1 MGRLTGKVAFISG
14 VARGQG
20 RSHAV
25 AMAGEGAD
33 IIGIDL
39 CEDIETNRYPLAS
52 PSDLDETVKLVEVL
66 DRRIL
71 ATVADVRDPSAL
83 RAALA
88 DGVAQLGR
96 LDIVVANAGIA
107 PLGGDL
113 PSAAFA
119 DVVDVNLVGVINT
132 VHAALPHL
140 SAGASII
147 ATGSLAAFLRGS
159 VDNPSSG
166 PGGLG
171 YGFAKK
177 ALANYVHDLAL
188 CLARDNIRVN
198 AVHPTNTNTDM
209 LHSAPMYA
217 QFRPDL
223 EAPDAGG
230 RRAEVPGV
238 AGDAD
243 PVGGAQRHQPRGGLP
258 RLGRVA
264 LRHRHA
270 TADRR
275 RRVPEDS
282 SVPRVSRASGVRP

>member
-1 MGRLTGKVAFISG
+1 MGRLSGKVAFISG
-14 VARGQG
+14 IARGQG

-52 PSDLDETVKLVEVL
+52 RSDLDETVKLVEGL
-66 DRRIL
+66 DRRIV
-71 ATVADVRDPSAL
+71 TSVADVRDPSAV
-83 RAALA
+83 RTAVAE
-88 DGVAQLGR
+88 GVAQLGR

-113 PSAAFA
+113 PVAAFT
-119 DVVDVNLVGVINT
+119 DVVDVNLLGVINT

-140 SAGASII
+140 TAGASII
-147 ATGSLAAFLRGS
+147 AIGSLAAFLRGS

-177 ALANYVHDLAL
+177 AVANYVNDLAL
-188 CLARDNIRVN
+188 CLARDQIRVN
-198 AVHPTNTNTDM
+198 AVHPTNCNTDM

-223 EAPDAGG
+223 ENPTREDAEATFPVINAMPTPWVESSDISHAVVYLASDESRYVTGMQLRIDAGG
-230 RRAEVPGV
+230 YLKVHPFHV
-238 AGDAD
+238 
-243 PVGGAQRHQPRGGLP
+243 
-258 RLGRVA
+258 
-264 LRHRHA
+264 
-270 TADRR
+270 
-275 RRVPEDS
+275 
-282 SVPRVSRASGVRP
+282 